1 MLQVKI
7 LQEVEVTSLN
17 ESVNKFLAEIKSEE
31 VKDIQFDLND
41 IPAIAIIQYEVT
53 EAWVNEKCYDC
64 KYWDDGGDSS
74 AVSGLCHEC
83 GGRRRFNCNACS
95 HFKDIRG

>member
-53 EAWVNEKCYDC
+53 DAWVNEKCYDC
-64 KYWDDGGDSS
+64 K
-74 AVSGLCHEC
+74 
-83 GGRRRFNCNACS
+83 
-95 HFKDIRG
+95 